1 MIKEWIKKVIGPVQ
15 RFFRRLWNGR
25 HVIQDLVKHRHRFV
39 VLDTETYK
47 EKISFQ
53 LSGLHLFVYVGIT
66 ALVLIVLT
74 AVLLAFTPLRELIPG
89 YTNTRM
95 EKQTYAN
102 ARIVDSLEQ
111 QVAAQEEML
120 ADIQDIML
128 GRDPAL
134 RHAVPTSDTGK
145 VTMTSYTRSES
156 DSLLRVEIES
166 RGGELNYAVP
176 LQGSIERR
184 YSEANH
190 FLGVDIVGKA
200 GLKVQSIQDGVV
212 LWAYGDNVNGYT
224 LIIQHPF
231 SIFSLYRGNG
241 KLLKGEGDEVIA
253 GEPVMQL
260 SPLKGERDIK
270 LHFEMRQEG
279 QPVNPKDFIK
289 W

>member
-1 MIKEWIKKVIGPVQ
+1 MIKEWIKKILGPVR

-25 HVIQDLVKHRHRFV
+25 YVIQDLVKHRHRFV

-95 EKQTYAN
+95 EKQTYTN

-134 RHAVPTSDTGK
+134 RHAVATSDTGK
-145 VTMTSYTRSES
+145 VTMTPYTRSES

-166 RGGELNYAVP
+166 RGGDIHYAVP

-184 YSEANH
+184 YSEGDH
-190 FLGVDIVGKA
+190 FLGVDIVGKV
-200 GLKVQSIQDGVV
+200 GEKVQTIQDGVV
-212 LWAYGDNVNGYT
+212 LWAYGDKASGYT
-224 LIIQHPF
+224 LIIQHHF
-231 SIFSLYRGNG
+231 NIFSLYRGNG
-241 KLLKGEGDEVIA
+241 KLLKGVGDEVIA

-260 SPLKGERDIK
+260 TPLKGERDIK
-270 LHFEMRQEG
+270 LHFEMRQDG